1 MSKKGFI
8 SKLTEEIKKLPH
20 GVKYDSPEEA
30 IEALRRA
37 GVKDAELEYSGLEE
51 LLRPGHVPG
60 LGLSKTS
67 LEMADA
73 KRPDIFDFKD
83 RRAFEFPGQNMP
95 ENLDELADAAE
106 SEYKH
111 YSLPGDNYREH
122 IYQFSND
129 PSQRNPDDILN
140 TRSYSTH
147 FQDVPNY
154 MGHVRSTD
162 EIVDGKPTLNIQE
175 VQSDVLGHPLRKGQ
189 IDRSIDLNEHITDDA
204 YYKLQDIID
213 QFPTSPLPG
222 EQPDA
227 LWDSVYEANAEE
239 LIDLLK
245 PTGIHP
251 DDVPAH
257 ALKSFIMEGDMP
269 AESGYINTSGP
280 GPDRFPNTK
289 NYRERMLERSIDVA
303 QDEGKEQ
310 LMVPLE
316 DIPEIR
322 KVEETLDTV
331 LEKAWGFDQ
340 ADNPEQ
346 EYIGWF
352 RNNVEGLERQTGQN
366 LSEWTD
372 DQILHLMNAGTD
384 EFNRLLPPVPPE
396 TPHYF
401 ETPALNTPIDH
412 HLHRGDH
419 IQKQEYDPKKGRVPK
434 ALKKIA
440 RDQGMEY
447 KTIEKDGVRY
457 GLLDFKGKK
466 KKPTELYSV
475 GGLLGAGALN
485 QIMQDPSQDVR

>member
-95 ENLDELADAAE
+95 ENLDELADAAG
-106 SEYKH
+106 SEYEP

-140 TRSYSTH
+140 TRSYSNH
-147 FQDVPNY
+147 FQDIPNY

-175 VQSDVLGHPLRKGQ
+175 VQSDVLGHSLRKGMIGQ
-189 IDRSIDLNEHITDDA
+189 NVELRDHMPPDDVRRLEELASDLPMPAPPGGT
-204 YYKLQDIID
+204 QD
-213 QFPTSPLPG
+213 
-222 EQPDA
+222 E
-227 LWDSVYEANAEE
+227 LWDSHYENVYDEIAT
-239 LIDLLK
+239 LLK
-245 PTGIHP
+245 PLNVDP
-251 DDVPAH
+251 DDVDPFY
-257 ALKSFIMEGDMP
+257 LEDIMRFGEMP
-269 AESGYINTSGP
+269 DQSGYINTSGP

-316 DIPEIR
+316 DITAE
-322 KVEETLDTV
+322 
-331 LEKAWGFDQ
+331 
-340 ADNPEQ
+340 
-346 EYIGWF
+346 
-352 RNNVEGLERQTGQN
+352 
-366 LSEWTD
+366 
-372 DQILHLMNAGTD
+372 AG
-384 EFNRLLPPVPPE
+384 VS
-396 TPHYF
+396 
-401 ETPALNTPIDH
+401 PIAKN
-412 HLHRGDH
+412 LHRGDH